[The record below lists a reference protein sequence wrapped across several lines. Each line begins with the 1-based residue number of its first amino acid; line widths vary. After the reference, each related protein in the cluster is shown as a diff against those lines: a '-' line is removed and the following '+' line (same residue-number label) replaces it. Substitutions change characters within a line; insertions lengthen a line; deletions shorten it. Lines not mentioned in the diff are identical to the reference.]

1 MDLEAGQPDP
11 PMMGAAKV
19 MTQRGPAADVLTAA
33 RLESAGGETLP
44 MRICLGC
51 VVALPIDGAALCLS
65 GKELARESIAASGE
79 SAARIEQLQMT
90 VGEGPTL
97 EALTSGSPILV
108 ADLGSVEYSMRWPAL
123 IQGVGDIEPRAL
135 FAFPLQI
142 GAARLGALTLSRRAP
157 GRLPITVLA
166 ETLRV
171 ADVISLLLLGSDGRL
186 VDDFDER
193 WLEGPLW
200 TRQVHQATG
209 MLIAQLGVD
218 AEEALVRLRAF
229 AFAEDLSLSQAAE
242 AVVDRRTRLGV
253 GV

>member
-1 MDLEAGQPDP
+1 
-11 PMMGAAKV
+11 

-44 MRICLGC
+44 MRICQGC
-51 VVALPIDGAALCLS
+51 VEALPVDAAALSLS
-65 GKELARESIAASGE
+65 GKGPRQESIAASNE
-79 SAARIEQLQMT
+79 SAARIEQLQAT

-97 EALTSGSPILV
+97 EALTSGRPILV
-108 ADLGSVEYSMRWPAL
+108 ADVSSVEHTTRWPAFCKSSDG
-123 IQGVGDIEPRAL
+123 IDMRAM

-142 GAARLGALTLSRRAP
+142 GAARLGVLSLSRRMP
-157 GRLPITVLA
+157 GPLPITVLT

-171 ADVISLLLLGSDGRL
+171 ADVISLLLLGRGGGL

-193 WLEGPLW
+193 WLEGPLL

-229 AFAEDLSLSQAAE
+229 AFAEDLSLSKAAE
-242 AVVDRRTRLGV
+242 AVVDRRMRLGPL
-253 GV
+253 